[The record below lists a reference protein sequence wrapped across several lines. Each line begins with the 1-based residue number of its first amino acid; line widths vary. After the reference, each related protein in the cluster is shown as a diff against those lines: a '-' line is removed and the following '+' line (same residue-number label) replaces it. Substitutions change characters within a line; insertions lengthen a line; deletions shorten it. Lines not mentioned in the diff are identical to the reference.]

1 MRARIILVVISALLL
16 GAAFAPVG
24 LSPLAW
30 FALVPLFWSLD
41 YVVRKERG
49 ACDRGKGYARV
60 KRPFVLG
67 FIFGACFFLSTVYW
81 VVYSMYLYG
90 GVPLS
95 LALLFMLLLVAILAL
110 YPALFAVLFALT
122 YWRGAVV
129 RLFLVSSAWVGLEYL
144 RALLFTGFPWALVGY
159 TQSRVVPVI
168 QIADIFGVYGI
179 SFLVVAV
186 NFAIYICFFSKDE
199 GGTDGFWGR
208 HRVGKRAVVLT
219 VLVLLTTTLAY
230 GVMKIKSVDTQLA
243 EWKGILVAVAQ
254 GNIDQSVKWDP
265 AFRQETIEIYRELSH
280 KGADEKP
287 ELIIWPESAVPFY
300 LSYENKAAAHISGVA
315 KFAGAYLL
323 TGSPHFEDNALGS
336 PEWESY
342 FNSAFL
348 LSPEG
353 ETIGRYDK
361 VKLVPFGEY
370 VPLKRAL
377 FFIKKLTAGFADFTP
392 GPGHMPLDMDTVR
405 LGVLICFESIFPG
418 ISASTVTNGASVL
431 VVLTND
437 GWFGKT
443 SAAYQHFDMAILRA
457 VENRT
462 SLVRAANRGISGVI
476 DPLGRVTHETGLLTR
491 EYFVADI
498 KMRDAGEPR
507 SFFTL
512 YGRYFPI
519 VLILFFLIFMPLK
532 INDRR

>member
-1 MRARIILVVISALLL
+1 A
-16 GAAFAPVG
+16 
-24 LSPLAW
+24 
-30 FALVPLFWSLD
+30 
-41 YVVRKERG
+41 Y
-49 ACDRGKGYARV
+49 
-60 KRPFVLG
+60 G
-67 FIFGACFFLSTVYW
+67 FI
-81 VVYSMYLYG
+81 
-90 GVPLS
+90 
-95 LALLFMLLLVAILAL
+95 
-110 YPALFAVLFALT
+110 
-122 YWRGAVV
+122 
-129 RLFLVSSAWVGLEYL
+129 
-144 RALLFTGFPWALVGY
+144 
-159 TQSRVVPVI
+159 
-168 QIADIFGVYGI
+168 
-179 SFLVVAV
+179 
-186 NFAIYICFFSKDE
+186 
-199 GGTDGFWGR
+199 
-208 HRVGKRAVVLT
+208 
-219 VLVLLTTTLAY
+219 
-230 GVMKIKSVDTQLA
+230 KIKSVDSRLA
-243 EWKGILVAVAQ
+243 DWSNIKVAVAQ

-265 AFRQETIEIYRELSH
+265 AFRQETIDIYRELSL

-300 LSYENKAAAHISGVA
+300 LSYENKAAALISGVA
-315 KFAGAYLL
+315 EDTGAYLL
-323 TGSPHFEDNALGS
+323 TGSPHFEDNTPGS
-336 PEWESY
+336 SEWESY

-353 ETIGRYDK
+353 ETLDRYDK

-377 FFIKKLTAGFADFTP
+377 FFIKKLTVGFADFTP
-392 GPGHMPLDMDTVR
+392 GPGHMPLEMKAVR

-418 ISASTVTNGASVL
+418 ISASTVRNGASVL
-431 VVLTND
+431 LVLTND

-498 KMRDAGEPR
+498 KMRDARETK

-519 VLILFFLIFMPLK
+519 VLILFFLFFMPLK